1 MCIKFKDFHTN
12 LFESPCIFTK
22 GWCFDSK
29 SKPISDIWFNI
40 IGIEFYNYH
49 DNIPSFL
56 NIKSKELKLQILLML
71 LYHASPTEI
80 LV

>member
-49 DNIPSFL
+49 DNQR
-56 NIKSKELKLQILLML
+56 N
-71 LYHASPTEI
+71 
-80 LV
+80 